1 MKTTFIPQPILYEKA
16 IEALIEKLGISKA
29 TEFWVSLGYG
39 RKDYTQLRKKLFKG
53 KTIDILYK
61 EIQRME
67 KQKR

>member
-1 MKTTFIPQPILYEKA
+1 MPQPILYEKA

>member
-53 KTIDILYK
+53 KTIDALYK
-61 EIQRME
+61 EIQQIE
-67 KQKR
+67 KREK

>member
-1 MKTTFIPQPILYEKA
+1 MSTTFIPQPILYEKA

-53 KTIDILYK
+53 KTIDVLCK
-61 EIQRME
+61 EVQRME
-67 KQKR
+67 KREK

>member
-53 KTIDILYK
+53 KTIDVLCK
-61 EIQRME
+61 EVQRME
-67 KQKR
+67 KREK